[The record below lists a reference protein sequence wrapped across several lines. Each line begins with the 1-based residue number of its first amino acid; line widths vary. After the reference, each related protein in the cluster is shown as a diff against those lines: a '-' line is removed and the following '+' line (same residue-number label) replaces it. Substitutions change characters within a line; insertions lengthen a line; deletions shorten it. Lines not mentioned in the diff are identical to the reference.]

1 MIPPATMNL
10 VHTKLTQPERGNGV
24 QYDYVSM

>member
-10 VHTKLTQPERGNGV
+10 MHTRLTQPERGNGV

>member
-10 VHTKLTQPERGNGV
+10 MHTRLTQPERGNGV
-24 QYDYVSM
+24 QYDYASM